1 MNHCPL
7 NAIRNATT
15 AVLTVLLFFT
25 GTAAWAA
32 PVRVAILPFEM
43 NAEKDLTFL
52 QAGVLDMLA
61 SRLAQRDQVE
71 IVNKHDTTA
80 ALESV
85 AGFDGESLALLV
97 GGKLQADYVLF
108 GSLTVL
114 GESVSIDA
122 KMVDVSGQQPPLPFF
137 AQTGS
142 MGEVIPQI
150 NQFASNINATVFGRG
165 AAQRQASAPAA
176 TDAAAPAPQAQVAPK
191 VQTPPQVQAPP
202 QVPDPRMH
210 PEKLLQSGVQPKA
223 PVPTDDQPNP
233 TPNPAFV
240 AGSTPYTGQ
249 GNGTHWKSRSFKVLI
264 TGLALADVDNDGQ
277 IELVVATDQAISI
290 YRMQNGMLVK
300 QNDATKSR
308 QDTFISVDA
317 ADVNGNGTPEIYV
330 SSLGSGRTT
339 VNSFVLEYSA
349 GAYPTISGSSNWYY
363 RVADTPDFGVVL
375 LGQRQVFHAESIFE
389 EPIHEMS
396 WQGDRLLPGRQL
408 LRGGEANLMGLT
420 YDDITHTGN
429 SVVAAYS
436 DWDRVRLYG
445 AGGEKIW
452 EDGNRTGGDKL
463 YLRLPKSGP
472 QLPEK
477 QYFPLRIQTTDIDRD
492 GKVEVLIARHEELA
506 KNMVK
511 DFRYFKKASIS
522 SLLWNGLGLVPQW
535 ETQSLS
541 GRISD
546 FTVGDIDNDGTDELV
561 IALVSKEG
569 QIIFTDSISS
579 IITFDLNPV

>member
-1 MNHCPL
+1 MNHCPI

-15 AVLTVLLFFT
+15 AVLTVLLFLT

-52 QAGVLDMLA
+52 QAGVQDMLA

-71 IVNKHDTTA
+71 IVNKHDTKA

-85 AGFDGESLALLV
+85 EGFDGESLALLV

-176 TDAAAPAPQAQVAPK
+176 TDAAAPAPQAQAAPK

-210 PEKLLQSGVQPKA
+210 PEKLLQSGAQPKA
-223 PVPTDDQPNP
+223 PVPTDGQPNP

-240 AGSTPYTGQ
+240 AESTPYTGQ

-330 SSLGSGRTT
+330 TSLGSGRTT

-363 RVADTPDFGVVL
+363 RVADTPDAGTVL
-375 LGQRQVFHAESIFE
+375 LGQRQVFHAESIFD

-408 LRGGEANLMGLT
+408 LPGGKANLMGLT

-429 SVVAAYS
+429 SVIAAYS

-492 GKVEVLIARHEELA
+492 GKVEVLIAQHKELA
-506 KNMVK
+506 KNMTK
-511 DFRYFKKASIS
+511 DFRYFKEGSIA

-546 FTVGDIDNDGTDELV
+546 FAVGDIDNDGTDELV